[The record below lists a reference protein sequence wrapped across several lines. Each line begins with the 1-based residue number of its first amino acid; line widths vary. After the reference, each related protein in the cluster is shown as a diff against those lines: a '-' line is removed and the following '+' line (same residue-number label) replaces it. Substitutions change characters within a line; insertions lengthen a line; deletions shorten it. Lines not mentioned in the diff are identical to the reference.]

1 MSPLDK
7 LVARLQSAMDEGE
20 QHFGQVTDQVCVV
33 WLGGV
38 HQEISQPFQVLAL
51 AWHLGRV
58 REAISQL
65 SQVSSAALQLNLLL
79 GFLASNCLEQQQAKS
94 IHV

>member
-1 MSPLDK
+1 
-7 LVARLQSAMDEGE
+7 MDAGE
-20 QHFGQVTDQVCVV
+20 QYFGRVTDQICVV

-58 REAISQL
+58 KEAISQL
-65 SQVSSAALQLNLLL
+65 SQVGSAALQLNLLL
-79 GFLASNCLEQQQAKS
+79 GLLASNCLKQQHAKS
-94 IHV
+94 MHI